1 MKHAD
6 GRILRIWN
14 RRKPLL
20 WVLAAAGIAAAAA
33 VVALV
38 ANPFEQ
44 KKDNTTLAARLYE
57 QRTPYVGDNSKVGA
71 ILNLLEYPAGARLDG
86 FELTTDVRP
95 YRISA
100 RVLLDGSYVPTSPQT
115 LLTWRRCAAIVFS
128 LVDNV
133 EEVSFALRNALGEDE
148 EHIWDLQTFTLRD
161 VSPVYGD
168 VRSRG
173 ATKEGFQS
181 MLAGLPYGWLDC
193 AVERTDANGN
203 PVKTRTAFTDEEWVL
218 INRLF
223 AAYATE
229 AGRAQEMPSRQGYEV
244 RVNPP
249 DQSGIHMRLRVAL
262 SEGRVF
268 AQLGDD
274 GAVRALD
281 SALYARLQQLMDAS
295 SPPATPAPAATPAP
309 EDYRLALLGPGGQ
322 TLSTRSTFTAEE
334 KAAIN
339 ALIFDA
345 LTQTNASDGVDIN
358 TLDNS
363 WWLAKRWEGHT
374 DYSNYYLYSLDG
386 KNCVQTEL
394 YAGQASVVRPEL
406 FSTVSSL
413 IPATAPSATA
423 SAPLSLPD
431 FVYSGDDPILRL
443 VYPTVIEGF
452 REDPDT
458 LVIAAAR
465 VHGSYDEGDRRKVLA
480 TVWYENFAYRD
491 GFLSTEFSAGI
502 VPVAITYRRT
512 GEDEWSLLD
521 FTPAQDGARWAPSI
535 RAYCTMPVSGKPI
548 PGLVDKIIKSYSD
561 RDDLQETLER
571 NKREYCRAH
580 GLPEDAFP
588 KK

>member
-1 MKHAD
+1 MNTD
-6 GRILRIWN
+6 GRVLRIRN

-20 WVLAAAGIAAAAA
+20 WVLAAVIVAAA

-38 ANPFEQ
+38 VNPFEQ
-44 KKDNTTLAARLYE
+44 KKDSAALAARLYE

-100 RVLLDGSYVPTSPQT
+100 GVLLDGSYVPTSPQT

-133 EEVSFALRNALGEDE
+133 EEVSFTLRKALGEE
-148 EHIWDLQTFTLRD
+148 EGHIWDNQTFTLRD

-168 VRSRG
+168 VCSRG

-223 AAYATE
+223 AAYTTA
-229 AGRAQEMPSRQGYEV
+229 AGRAQGMPSRQGYEV
-244 RVNPP
+244 RVDTP
-249 DQSGIHMRLRVAL
+249 DQSGISMRLRVAL

-281 SALYARLQQLMDAS
+281 SALYARLQQLMEAS
-295 SPPATPAPAATPAP
+295 SPPATPAPAATPAT
-309 EDYRLALLGPGGQ
+309 EDYRLALLGPGGE
-322 TLSTRSTFTAEE
+322 TISTRSTFTEEE
-334 KAAIN
+334 KTAIN

-363 WWLAKRWEGHT
+363 WWLAKRWAGHT
-374 DYSNYYLYSLDG
+374 DDSNYYLYSLDG
-386 KNCVQTEL
+386 KGCVQTEL
-394 YAGQASVVRPEL
+394 YAGQAAVVQPEL
-406 FSTVSSL
+406 FSAVSSL
-413 IPATAPSATA
+413 ILPTAPSATA

-443 VYPTVIEGF
+443 VYPTVIEHFQNLRAPGNVLI
-452 REDPDT
+452 PA
-458 LVIAAAR
+458 VH
-465 VHGSYDEGDRRKVLA
+465 VHGSYDEDDRRKVLA
-480 TVWYENFAYRD
+480 TVWIEEHTYDHGSMGENY
-491 GFLSTEFSAGI
+491 SAGV
-502 VPVAITYRRT
+502 VPVAITYQQS
-512 GEDEWSLLD
+512 EDGWTMLD
-521 FTPAQDGARWAPSI
+521 FTEAQDGTHWADSI
-535 RAYCTMPVSGKPI
+535 RAYCTMPSSGKTI
-548 PGLVDKIIKSYSD
+548 PGLADKIRKHYSD
-561 RDDLQETLER
+561 YSDLQELIEE
-571 NKREYCRAH
+571 NKREYCRVH
-580 GLPEDAFP
+580 GLPEDAFAR
-588 KK
+588 K